1 MKLSEHFS
9 SDEFSC
15 KCGCGFDEVSP
26 ELIEVLEEL
35 REVYQQPI
43 TINSGCRCESWNKIQ
58 GGEPNSQHL
67 LGNAADI
74 VVRGVSPHKT
84 YQYLD
89 KKYQNKYGIGLY
101 LSWVHVDVRKNKAR
115 WDKTH

>member
-1 MKLSEHFS
+1 MYLSKHFDS
-9 SDEFSC
+9 KEFAC
-15 KCGCGFDEVSP
+15 NCGCGFDKINP

-35 REVYQQPI
+35 REIYQQPI
-43 TINSGCRCESWNKIQ
+43 IINSGCRCESWNKIQ
-58 GGEPNSQHL
+58 GGAPSSQHL

-74 VVRGVSPHKT
+74 VIKGISPAKT

-101 LSWVHVDVRKNKAR
+101 LSWVHIDIRKTKAR
-115 WDKTH
+115 WGKTH